1 MKNAW
6 PRHIF
11 IMQVHCS
18 RYMKRIYTTF
28 FFQIRCNCSCI
39 LRCLTSHHIVR
50 TIDSADYSKCSTCF
64 FTDIF
69 YDHFWK
75 THTIFK
81 ASAKF
86 ILPFIGS
93 FRDKRT
99 YKISMGTM
107 YFHCIC
113 SRLFRPQSRI
123 SVSLD
128 QPVQFFRRNCFWDF
142 CLHRGRNTACR
153 F

>member
-1 MKNAW
+1 MISFG
-6 PRHIF
+6 R
-11 IMQVHCS
+11 
-18 RYMKRIYTTF
+18 RIRF
-28 FFQIRCNCSCI
+28 SSI
-39 LRCLTSHHIVR
+39 H
-50 TIDSADYSKCSTCF
+50 
-64 FTDIF
+64 
-69 YDHFWK
+69 
-75 THTIFK
+75 
-81 ASAKF
+81 KF

-128 QPVQFFRRNCFWDF
+128 QLVQFFRRNCFWDF
-142 CLHRGRNTACR
+142 CLHRGRNTFADFNGYPVTLGVSLNAMLKLNGNMPLSYDR
-153 F
+153 PETASLKLLTVSSENRHGFPQDIPLYTRPTDNPLLQM